1 MSVYIRKMALNGYV
15 IISEWLDPDFY
26 LHRERIRQL
35 YTELYKEKHITKF
48 RNTKI
53 SIERKVAA

>member
-15 IISEWLDPDFY
+15 IVPKWPDSDFY

-35 YTELYKEKHITKF
+35 YTELYKEKNITKF

-53 SIERKVAA
+53 SIEREVAA